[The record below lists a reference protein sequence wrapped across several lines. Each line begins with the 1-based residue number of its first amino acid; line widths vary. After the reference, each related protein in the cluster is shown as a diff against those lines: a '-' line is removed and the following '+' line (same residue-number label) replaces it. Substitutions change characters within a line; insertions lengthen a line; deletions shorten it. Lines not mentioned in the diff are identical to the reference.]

1 MRINFVLFNF
11 LLLIFLGTLIY
22 LYFYINYS
30 TFEGF
35 ADIDTT
41 RIDNTGQL
49 AFEQLP
55 ATVTRRD
62 GSKPNLY
69 LLSAQNLLF
78 INEYNLAES
87 TSVNTLGNG
96 YYWINLPVVGPKL
109 IYCIADKNFFGG
121 GWMLAMRSIFY
132 SKTFGYTSKHWT
144 YNSTLNASSAEI
156 GQKLP
161 SLLGTPIIN
170 TDVSSVM
177 DPIKDFSISEI
188 NNRYNTENK
197 YKYSSVGKN
206 LYYTPY
212 VSKGNLNIPIDNF
225 DCKLDTYNYFRA
237 TEIMVIFYLRSDAN
251 DFKGG
256 DGENNVGWVWTQKI
270 NKTDYNF
277 SIQPTLLELFQYLE
291 NSNKEYTN
299 MPETRTLTKFK
310 KQGAGTKSPIWYST
324 KAPDNE
330 KAFSF
335 YGFNYKKGDWGS
347 RIGFSF
353 GSENKITAVN
363 GVGIMGTYETKDDK
377 GIKKNNPIEY
387 SGGRGISDVYRSL
400 KDDDSSELFMDFLPI
415 SYEIYV
421 K

>member
-121 GWMLAMRSIFY
+121 GWMLAMRSIY
-132 SKTFGYTSKHWT
+132 GSKTFGYTSKHWT

-161 SLLGTPIIN
+161 SLLGTPTVNI
-170 TDVSSVM
+170 DGSVFM

-206 LYYTPY
+206 LYLNSIYIPT
-212 VSKGNLNIPIDNF
+212 VSDINNF
-225 DCKLDTYNYFRA
+225 DCKLDTFNYFRA
-237 TEIMVIFYLRSDAN
+237 TEIMVVFYYKNEKDY
-251 DFKGG
+251 KGG
-256 DGENNVGWVWTQKI
+256 DGENNTGWVWTQKI

-291 NSNKEYTN
+291 NSNKEYTT

-310 KQGAGTKSPIWYST
+310 QGSATKSPIWYSS

-330 KAFSF
+330 KAFNF
-335 YGFNYKKGDWGS
+335 YGFNYNKNNIGV

-353 GSENKITAVN
+353 GSETEITSIN
-363 GVGIMGTYETKDDK
+363 GVGIMST
-377 GIKKNNPIEY
+377 IKTTDPRFGVITSFVKL
-387 SGGRGISDVYRSL
+387 SAGAGISDITK
-400 KDDDSSELFMDFLPI
+400 KDNNSADIEKNYNSY